1 MWSDNETTQDLLG
14 FRVHAKLIKD
24 LVVSPNLLPLT
35 IGVFGDWGGG
45 KTSIMKM
52 IEQSL
57 LPEGYDDPKEKAK
70 YEKVACIYFNGWL
83 FEGYDDAK
91 AAILTSILL
100 QLGEHA
106 RFGPKV
112 RDNVVALIKSV
123 NWMRVARM
131 GFQNVALPAIS
142 AYLTGGASIIPT
154 LAEKVLGC
162 SNKETPEKDDSTGVK
177 QSKTGESSNLD
188 WESLIKKDKMLSG
201 PMDVR
206 TFRER
211 FGQMIADSKID
222 SLVVLIDDLDRCS
235 PDRIIDNLEAIK
247 LFLNVDK
254 TAFVIGADPRIVRH
268 AIAKRY
274 EVDITPETEDA
285 NEKENTLINDY
296 LEKLIQVPYY
306 LPRLSPS
313 EIETY
318 MVLLFCLKDLDSVHF
333 HKCIDAFENQRE
345 KNRYA
350 AFKYSD
356 VVDLFKGERLAE
368 NFLKSLSFCS
378 VIASMITEGLKGNPR
393 QVKRF
398 LNAFI
403 LRKKLAD
410 VANLSN
416 IQDEVLVKLMV
427 LEYAHYRELRQL
439 YEWQASQDGFPKEI
453 KDLEKAL
460 LPPDGRKCEN
470 KELAEKVDKRWA
482 TPFMRKWLIME
493 PKLADVDLRDYFW
506 VVRDRLES
514 TLSGLSLI
522 SPIVRRL
529 VTDLISGDSAKMNQA
544 AGQVKDLH
552 IEEVTTLI
560 ELIRKHILM
569 HPDQKS
575 GYDGFRKLVEDN
587 VDNAANEFADVLTKC
602 PASSVPPAVGIDI
615 LNLIRAK
622 KILQE
627 VFDPV
632 IVHFK
637 TTKTKIS
644 AAIKKQV
651 GE

>member
-1 MWSDNETTQDLLG
+1 MWSDNETVQDLLG
-14 FRVHAKLIKD
+14 FRVHADLIKD

-35 IGVFGDWGGG
+35 IGIFGDWGGG

-52 IEQSL
+52 IEQGL

-142 AYLTGGASIIPT
+142 AYLTGGASLVPT
-154 LAEKVLGC
+154 LAGKALGC
-162 SNKETPEKDDSTGVK
+162 FGKETTEKEGSADVK
-177 QSKTGESSNLD
+177 QNKAGETSKLN
-188 WESLIKKDKMLSG
+188 WETLIKKDETLSG

-211 FGQMIADSKID
+211 FGQMVTDSEID

-235 PDRIIDNLEAIK
+235 PERIIDNLEAIK

-254 TAFVIGADPRIVRH
+254 TAFIIGADPRIVRH
-268 AIAKRY
+268 AIAERY
-274 EVDITPETEDA
+274 RVNTASEAEDA
-285 NEKENTLINDY
+285 NEKGNNLINDY

-318 MVLLFCLKDLDSVHF
+318 MVLLFCLKDLDSAHF
-333 HKCIDAFENQRE
+333 HKCIVAFENQRE

-378 VIASMITEGLKGNPR
+378 VIASMVTEGLKGNPR

-403 LRKKLAD
+403 LRKKLAG
-410 VANLSN
+410 VAKLSN

-453 KDLEKAL
+453 KELEKAL
-460 LPPDGRKCEN
+460 LPPDGKYEN
-470 KELAEKVDKRWA
+470 KELAEKVDKGWA

-493 PKLADVDLRDYFW
+493 PRLSDIDLRDYFW

-529 VTDLISGDSAKMNQA
+529 VADLISGDSAKMNQA
-544 AGQVKDLH
+544 AGQVKDLDS
-552 IEEVTTLI
+552 EEVATLMG
-560 ELIRKHILM
+560 LISKHVLM

-587 VDNAANEFADVLTKC
+587 VDNAANEFADVLIKS

-622 KILQE
+622 NNLQK
-627 VFDPV
+627 VFNP
-632 IVHFK
+632 IIEHFK
-637 TTKTKIS
+637 TTRTKIS
-644 AAIKKQV
+644 TAIKKQV